1 MSKYPK
7 RNLRKSSTLSM
18 VAGRS
23 EKFSSDITQDT
34 DVKDLPDSQKVKLC
48 FLKDEQLVD
57 DPDNVTTYGS
67 EYQIDNLAEVMKE
80 YGFQGVILAYP
91 IGDGKYRIESGHR
104 RRLAGRK
111 AGIKDFPVLETI
123 PPKTEY
129 ERKRRLFGAN
139 LLSRDTTPMITARVA
154 DNLYF
159 TFKDEYEYKK
169 ANDLLE
175 KDENGNVIESGDIM
189 KKVGVFMG
197 MEVRTINKYRTLLK
211 LNPQLQDMADS
222 KEYSWTALVDAATL
236 SSEKQDELASDIRN
250 ESEPVTKAWIVKRC
264 RDLKE
269 EEISASLIEE
279 SVSDTDLTGTAFF
292 NDTPELESKEEAKGE
307 IKGEITKEE
316 EELNTDTENAII
328 KPVDVP
334 PVEPIKK
341 PRSAGYIK
349 PKVATKKIMKFSS
362 DLVEVL
368 KDDYVIPDEDLEQ
381 VQAELESLKKSI
393 QSKLEYIENRKS

>member
-7 RNLRKSSTLSM
+7 RNLRRSSTLSM

-67 EYQIDNLAEVMKE
+67 EYQIDNLAEVMKD

-111 AGIKDFPVLETI
+111 AGIKDFPVLETL

-139 LLSRDTTPMITARVA
+139 LLARDTTPMITARVA
-154 DNLYF
+154 DNLYY

-169 ANDLLE
+169 ANNLLE
-175 KDENGNVIESGDIM
+175 KDEDGNVIESGDIM

-236 SSEKQDELASDIRN
+236 SSEKQDKLASDIKN
-250 ESEPVTKAWIVKRC
+250 ETNPVTKAWIVKRC

-269 EEISASLIEE
+269 EEISASQIEE
-279 SVSDTDLTGTAFF
+279 IADDKVSTETAFF
-292 NDTPELESKEEAKGE
+292 NNTPEPESKEEVKD
-307 IKGEITKEE
+307 KLVKEE
-316 EELNTDTENAII
+316 EELNTNTENT
-328 KPVDVP
+328 VNESTDTP
-334 PVEPIKK
+334 PVEPVRK

-349 PKVATKKIMKFSS
+349 PKVATKKIMKYSS

-381 VQAELESLKKSI
+381 VQVELETLKEAI
-393 QSKLEYIENRKS
+393 QGKIEYIENRKS

>member
-7 RNLRKSSTLSM
+7 RNLRRSSTLSM

-67 EYQIDNLAEVMKE
+67 EYQIDNLAEVMKD

-111 AGIKDFPVLETI
+111 AGIKDFPVLETL

-139 LLSRDTTPMITARVA
+139 LLARDTTPMITARVA
-154 DNLYF
+154 DNLYY

-169 ANDLLE
+169 ANNLLE
-175 KDENGNVIESGDIM
+175 KDEDGNVIESGDIM

-236 SSEKQDELASDIRN
+236 SSEKQDELASDIKN
-250 ESEPVTKAWIVKRC
+250 ETNPVTKAWIVKRC

-269 EEISASLIEE
+269 EEISASQIEE
-279 SVSDTDLTGTAFF
+279 IADDKVSTETAFF
-292 NDTPELESKEEAKGE
+292 NNTPEPESKEEVKD
-307 IKGEITKEE
+307 KLVKEE
-316 EELNTDTENAII
+316 EELNTNTENT
-328 KPVDVP
+328 VNESTDTP
-334 PVEPIKK
+334 PVEPVRK

-349 PKVATKKIMKFSS
+349 PKVATKKIMKYSS

-381 VQAELESLKKSI
+381 VQVELETLKEAI
-393 QSKLEYIENRKS
+393 QGKIEYIENRKS

>member
-34 DVKDLPDSQKVKLC
+34 DVKDLPDSQKIKLC

-91 IGDGKYRIESGHR
+91 IGDGKFRIESGHR

-111 AGIKDFPVLETI
+111 AGIKDFPVLETL

-139 LLSRDTTPMITARVA
+139 LLARDVTPMITARVA

-175 KDENGNVIESGDIM
+175 KDEEGNVIESGDIM
-189 KKVGVFMG
+189 KKVGMFMG
-197 MEVRTINKYRTLLK
+197 LEVRTINKYRTLLK
-211 LNPQLQDMADS
+211 LNPQLQDMANS

-236 SSEKQDELASDIRN
+236 SSEKQDELASNIRN

-279 SVSDTDLTGTAFF
+279 SVSDTDSTGTAFF
-292 NDTPELESKEEAKGE
+292 NDTSEPESKEEVKDAV
-307 IKGEITKEE
+307 TKEE
-316 EELNTDTENAII
+316 EELNTDTENA
-328 KPVDVP
+328 VN
-334 PVEPIKK
+334 EPIDTPLTEPVKK

-349 PKVATKKIMKFSS
+349 PKVATKKIMKYSS